1 MSMRSEIQPIKTPGK
16 LGERVRAELESMIL
30 TGRVKVNEQ
39 LPTETDLATQFGV
52 SRTVIREAINRL
64 EAQGFVRARIG
75 SGSFVVPFEVN
86 HIKAAVTRFAM
97 LNTQRDVFLHLLDLR
112 SVIESETVARL
123 AKTREPAAMKQVT
136 EALQTMRSNRHDLA
150 ALAKADIE
158 FHLAIASAAANP
170 LFSVILEPL
179 KDLGRYYG
187 LKTYTDRNVIDRTCD
202 EHGLIVSAIQA
213 GDASAAVHAIRA
225 HIESSR
231 RHYLELIDRDPKQAR
246 DSRTSLS

>member
-1 MSMRSEIQPIKTPGK
+1 MKTPGK

-39 LPTETDLATQFGV
+39 LPTEADLASQFGV

-64 EAQGFVRARIG
+64 EAQGFVQARIG
-75 SGSFVVPFEVN
+75 SGSFVVPFELN
-86 HIKAAVTRFAM
+86 QIKAAVTRFAM

-123 AKTREPAAMKQVT
+123 AKTREPAAMKLVT
-136 EALQTMRSNRHDLA
+136 EALQAMRDNRHNRA
-150 ALAKADIE
+150 SLAKADID

-179 KDLGRYYG
+179 KDLGRFYG
-187 LKTYTDRNVIDRTCD
+187 LKTYTNREVIDRTCD
-202 EHGLIVSAIQA
+202 EHGLIVSAIMA
-213 GDASAAVHAIRA
+213 GDVSAAVHAVRA
-225 HIESSR
+225 HIQSSR
-231 RHYLELIDRDPKQAR
+231 RHYLELIDSDPNHAR
-246 DSRTSLS
+246 ESRSSLG